1 MQTQI
6 SMNIK
11 QKIIRFARVFTVV
24 LSTFL
29 TYSSV
34 NAQCNITTGGVPCVG
49 EPVLFKCNT
58 IGASNFN
65 WDFNGEGTN
74 TSLCDPTFT
83 FTTPGNKVIKLSLR
97 LPNGSTCNTQ
107 TTINVKPKPIINVKR
122 IVSKTQCFSNNSFCF
137 TDSSKSGDPGG
148 SICKVTVVFDDG
160 ARYDF
165 TGNGPRSF
173 CHSFQDPA
181 GGTYGMTVEVT
192 DCNGCVSKTR
202 TNAVA
207 VVQPSLGLSFSS
219 PQPKRCDS
227 VQLCVTNNSSVP
239 LDSIK
244 SFTWDWGDGKKDI
257 GNKNTPLLWRA
268 GVNGG
273 VCHWFKSQGPNNG
286 NFTTKLSVTTNFGCT
301 ETFTFSASATNLVI
315 KPKIIADF
323 DSLCVN
329 DATFSFKLKDGPIPQ
344 AANPLYIYEQP
355 PIPANI
361 TRQWTGTHKFGGVGP
376 YQVTFSFTHQI
387 PGCGRTVYDTILV
400 IGPQSIIE
408 GSVAS
413 GMRYLEDFERF
424 QCVIKDTVH
433 FYNFSKFYHND
444 YDFTDDDSVNLIYDS
459 AIILKS
465 TKQILPSNTTFD
477 PSIHEKIYGG
487 FNKPLVHAFTN
498 AAGSPAKP
506 VTNANQQRGNECV
519 ERLWDFDDDYCE
531 KCTTDTKN
539 GVNVG
544 KNCKYSKDTLPQHWY
559 TPWDSLYQTRFSM
572 VPEKVLNYSKDSGL
586 CYMKNMYADDSVYII
601 RDTFL
606 FYGDNALAIK
616 TKDSVLYNS
625 INPKNK
631 IKVQRQLTGIAKMDV
646 TVATKFYLAPGDTVY
661 VDAYNG
667 LPPNRWIG
675 ALPSG
680 RYLTVQPGNAIIIKS
695 KTDKAYYNVWVQYIQ
710 DTIPQNMLQPW
721 HKVWKRDVMPGYK
734 IGDSVN
740 AAAHRQKFY
749 AGTTVKCYNVRLR
762 HKDICHPL
770 ACEHEAIAQLSL
782 QPPSAKK
789 LRKLGTLCL
798 GSDQDNYGITFV
810 LDDTKPSC
818 TRTWAEINFDTAL
831 NKTGWVPAVGANL
844 TPGQISA
851 GGLPPINP
859 PYQVPIP
866 GYQINGPP
874 GNRFSK
880 QFTVDDIKDTV
891 TGYINV
897 GLIIGNGMWP
907 TSGADYPAE
916 CVDTVYYEKFARF
929 PILDNKFRI
938 VKPQEGTDYTK
949 ICKRDT
955 ISLTTNVWNRTYIPD
970 VEEAIWS
977 LTGANVGK
985 YYDKYYVLSA
995 NERYSRFVQVHKD
1008 TPYLIDKLQIVKRSF
1023 FDGKTKTLDSQN
1035 IRIAKITK
1043 WHTEA
1048 DITPVFDIIKL
1059 ILEANKIDIYEL
1071 SPAQLSEL
1079 IWNGVGTFGKP
1090 FTGSRGCL
1098 DTTGFGRFIRFY
1110 KVADEKQS
1118 LHYRDTTLLPIE
1130 RIKGWDGKMYN
1141 AYNFVPQYSGFYIAN
1156 FGLRSRAPENCTK
1169 STGTAKRVIV
1179 GFYGVMNYTDT
1190 ILCHGQTVEA
1200 SPQFRYFNVYPDI
1213 ITTHCPVQGSALLD
1227 CIDYWRQRISEAG
1240 NVNREGF
1247 TRTDLSKSDDGTDPK
1262 SIYGGFP
1269 YSVSGLDNKP
1279 GQILQLGGGTNSIY
1293 YNQDTGRSYLIR
1305 TAASDSF
1312 GCKDTLPQ
1320 KIYVTAL
1327 RAKFKLAA
1335 TRPNCATIID
1345 LIDSSYVQDPCIPE
1359 LGSPCDQIVKWTVYW
1374 GDKSINS
1381 VNSFF
1386 NTLPNKIAHDYTRNG
1401 LYKVYW
1407 KVETALGC
1415 IGWDSTE
1422 LYIPGPEPE
1431 FDTLIPR
1438 QYCVGDKINFKNL
1451 SVHTTRDS
1459 SSWTWEFGD
1468 GGFGNQYDTIKPSN
1482 DTMSHRYMKPGK
1494 YKVTLYN
1501 YFKFTVNGATRSC
1514 MVQYPDTAFGE
1525 KEFWLEIF
1533 AYDTT
1538 KLLRNDTVCIG
1549 DTVSLVGSVKPF
1561 GRYPSY
1567 IWNFGKNASDTLA
1580 TTDTNQVVQYW
1591 QKGIYTVKFSGDK
1604 TSVNSKNKVCPATDS
1619 VKIYVAFVNA
1629 DFDIDSTRKPI
1640 FCYKNTSTNS
1650 VKNRWSFYNPIDIMT
1665 ITDKSK
1671 RLFIED
1677 GNNSDFNDPSVCRDY
1692 RDSLGAYWVCLEAT
1706 NAEGCMDTVC
1716 KRMYNNFKAIVRPPN
1731 VFTPNGTGTDADA
1744 EGKIGN
1750 EVFNILI
1757 EGEEKYDLTI
1767 FDRWG
1772 VKVFSSTDKN
1782 TDWNG
1787 KVNNTGAV
1795 CPDGTYY
1802 YILNYRY
1809 KGMDKDEPRLNGIV
1823 RIIR

>member
-1 MQTQI
+1 MQSQI
-6 SMNIK
+6 NMNIK
-11 QKIIRFARVFTVV
+11 QKIIRFARVFTVI

-29 TYSSV
+29 AYSTV
-34 NAQCNITTGGVPCVG
+34 NAQCSITTGGVACVG
-49 EPVLFKCNT
+49 EPITFNCNT
-58 IGASNFN
+58 VGGSNFN
-65 WDFNGEGTN
+65 WDFNSEGTN
-74 TSLCDPTFT
+74 TTQCDPIFT
-83 FTTPGNKVIKLSLR
+83 FNTPGSKVIKLTLR
-97 LPNGSTCNTQ
+97 LSNGQTCNAQ
-107 TTINVKPKPIINVKR
+107 VTINVKPKPIINVKR
-122 IVSKTQCFSNNSFCF
+122 IVNKTQCFSNNSFCF
-137 TDSSKSGDPGG
+137 TDSSKSGDPNS

-160 ARYDF
+160 TRYDF
-165 TGNGPRSF
+165 NGGGPRSF

-181 GGTYGMTVEVT
+181 GGTYGMTIEVT
-192 DCNGCVSKTR
+192 DCNGCVSKIR
-202 TNAVA
+202 QNAVA
-207 VVQPSLGLSFSS
+207 VVQPSLGLQFTS

-227 VQLCVTNNSSVP
+227 VQLCVTNNSTVP
-239 LDSIK
+239 LDSIQT
-244 SFTWDWGDGKKDI
+244 FTWDWGDGKKDN

-301 ETFTFSASATNLVI
+301 ETFTFNASATNLVI

-329 DATFSFKLKDGPIPQ
+329 DATFSFKLKDGPVPQ
-344 AANPLYIYEQP
+344 GANPLYIYEQP

-376 YQVTFSFTHQI
+376 YQVTFSFTHSI

-400 IGPQSIIE
+400 IGPVSIIE

-444 YDFTDDDSVNLIYDS
+444 YDFTDDDSVNLIFDS

-465 TKQILPSNTTFD
+465 TKVIQPANTTFD

-498 AAGSPAKP
+498 AAGAPANAVK
-506 VTNANQQRGNECV
+506 NANQKRGNECTI
-519 ERLWDFDDDYCE
+519 RLWDFDDDYCE

-544 KNCKYSKDTLPQHWY
+544 KNCKFSKDTLPQHWY
-559 TPWDSLYQTRFSM
+559 TPWDSLYQTRFGLQA
-572 VPEKVLNYSKDSGL
+572 EKVLSYSKDSGL
-586 CYMKNMYADDSVYII
+586 CYQKNMYADDSVYII
-601 RDTFL
+601 RDTIL
-606 FYGDNALAIK
+606 FYGDNALANK
-616 TKDSVLYNS
+616 TKDSS
-625 INPKNK
+625 IYSSITRKE
-631 IKVQRQLTGIAKMDV
+631 KVATQITGIAKMDV
-646 TVATKFYLAPGDTVY
+646 TIATKFYIPAGDTVF

-675 ALPSG
+675 P
-680 RYLTVQPGNAIIIKS
+680 RYLTVQPGQAIIIKS
-695 KTDKAYYNVWVQYIQ
+695 KTDKALYNVWVQYIQ
-710 DTIPQNMLQPW
+710 DTIPAFMRQPW

-734 IGDSVN
+734 AGDSVN
-740 AAAHRQKFY
+740 SDAHRQKFY
-749 AGTTVKCYNVRLR
+749 SGTTVRCFNVRLK
-762 HKDICHPL
+762 HKDFCHPL

-831 NKTGWVPAVGANL
+831 NKTGWVPAVGNNL
-844 TPGQISA
+844 TPGGISA
-851 GGLPPINP
+851 GGLPPVNP

-907 TSGADYPAE
+907 SSGSDYPAE

-929 PILDNKFRI
+929 PILDNRFRI
-938 VKPQEGTDYTK
+938 IKPQEGTDYTK
-949 ICKRDT
+949 ICRRDT

-970 VEEAIWS
+970 VEEATWS

-985 YYDKYYVLSA
+985 YYDKYYVLSV

-1008 TPYLIDKLQIVKRSF
+1008 TPYLIDKLQVVKRSF
-1023 FDGKTKTLDSQN
+1023 FDGKLATLDSQN
-1035 IRIAKITK
+1035 IRVAKVTK

-1048 DITPVFDIIKL
+1048 DITPVFDIIKV

-1110 KVADEKQS
+1110 KVADQKTS
-1118 LHYRDTTLLPIE
+1118 LHFRDTTLLPIE
-1130 RIKGWDGKMYN
+1130 KIRGYDGKWYQ
-1141 AYNFVPQYSGFYIAN
+1141 AYNFVPQYSGFYVAN

-1213 ITTHCPVQGSALLD
+1213 VTTHCPVQGSALLD

-1240 NVNREGF
+1240 NINREGF

-1293 YNQDTGRSYLIR
+1293 YNQDTGRSYIIR
-1305 TAASDSF
+1305 TAAQDSF

-1327 RAKFKLAA
+1327 RAKFKLAS
-1335 TRPNCATIID
+1335 TRPNCATIVD
-1345 LIDSSYVQDPCIPE
+1345 LIDSSKIQDPCISE
-1359 LGSPCDQIVKWTVYW
+1359 LGTPCDQIVKWTVYW
-1374 GDKSINS
+1374 GDKSVNS

-1386 NTLPNKIAHDYTRNG
+1386 NTLPNKIAHDFTRNG
-1401 LYKVYW
+1401 LYKIYW

-1415 IGWDSTE
+1415 IGWDSAE
-1422 LYIPGPEPE
+1422 LYIPGPEPL
-1431 FDTLIPR
+1431 FDTAILKK
-1438 QYCVGDKINFKNL
+1438 YCVGDKVNFSNL
-1451 SVHTTRDS
+1451 SKYIKRDS
-1459 SSWTWEFGD
+1459 SKWIWDFGD
-1468 GGFGNQYDTIKPSN
+1468 GGYGNQADTVTKAA
-1482 DTMSHRYMKPGK
+1482 DTMSHRYSKPGK
-1494 YKVTLYN
+1494 YKVVLN
-1501 YFKFTVNGATRSC
+1501 HYFTFVVGGGSRSC
-1514 MVQYPDTAFGE
+1514 KVQYPDTTFGE
-1525 KEFWLEIF
+1525 KEFELEIF
-1533 AYDTT
+1533 AYDTS
-1538 KLLRNDTVCIG
+1538 KLNRSDTICAGDKVDFNGYVKPYGRYTNYVWNYGVNPND
-1549 DTVSLVGSVKPF
+1549 SLVTPDTATSFTYTKP
-1561 GRYPSY
+1561 GRY
-1567 IWNFGKNASDTLA
+1567 
-1580 TTDTNQVVQYW
+1580 
-1591 QKGIYTVKFSGDK
+1591 TVRFMGDK
-1604 TSVNSKNKVCPATDS
+1604 TSVSSRDKVCPATDS
-1619 VKIYVAFVNA
+1619 VIILVPDIIA
-1629 DFDIDSTRKPI
+1629 DFDIDSTKKPV
-1640 FCYKNTSTNS
+1640 FCVTNKSTNS
-1650 VKNRWSFYNPIDIMT
+1650 TSNRWSFYNPKDLMT
-1665 ITDKSK
+1665 LAKADRI
-1671 RLFIED
+1671 IIAD
-1677 GNNSDFNDPSVCRDY
+1677 GNTNDFNDPSLCRDY
-1692 RDSLGAYWVCLEAT
+1692 RDSLGSYWICLEAT
-1706 NAEGCMDTVC
+1706 NFNDCKDTIC
-1716 KRMYNNFKAIVRPPN
+1716 KRMYNNFKATIQPPN
-1731 VFTPNGTGTDADA
+1731 VFTPNGTGTTADI
-1744 EGKIGN
+1744 EGKVGN
-1750 EVFNILI
+1750 EVFNIYI
-1757 EGEEKYDLTI
+1757 EGEEKYELVI

-1782 TDWNG
+1782 NDWNG
-1787 KVNNTGAV
+1787 KVNNTGAE

-1809 KGMDKDEPRLNGIV
+1809 KGLDKDEPRLNGIV